1 MIEIKN
7 FPRAY
12 VEVIEILK
20 LLEHNEF
27 EKIDNSFIDMLNRK
41 KDTKYTYSYDYTKD
55 IEEQT
60 LLKETR
66 AVLAY
71 IFMNYLGTS
80 EEKEV
85 INRKFKNDIEKDE
98 QLKREKYSV
107 DVFKNKKIESNTET
121 QMIVYEKEN
130 LIKKFIKIIKKFLKF

>member
-55 IEEQT
+55 I
-60 LLKETR
+60 
-66 AVLAY
+66 
-71 IFMNYLGTS
+71 

-130 LIKKFIKIIKKFLKF
+130 LIKKFIKIIKRFLKF

>member
-41 KDTKYTYSYDYTKD
+41 KDTKQTYSYDYTKD

-71 IFMNYLGTS
+71 IFMNYL
-80 EEKEV
+80 K
-85 INRKFKNDIEKDE
+85 
-98 QLKREKYSV
+98 
-107 DVFKNKKIESNTET
+107 
-121 QMIVYEKEN
+121 
-130 LIKKFIKIIKKFLKF
+130 IKKLKQ